1 MPLKIPYT
9 SSTGEQFFLFY
20 LFLRVLAWRLCHDS
34 ESEECEITRVVCVFH
49 AEPAGV
55 IFGRFSYD
63 LPVQFYYLPLGK
75 TRRECQTLS
84 QNYTDSEET
93 ASHVYK

>member
-1 MPLKIPYT
+1 MPLKILYT
-9 SSTGEQFFLFY
+9 SSTAEQFSLFY
-20 LFLRVLAWRLCHDS
+20 LCLRLLAWRLCHDS
-34 ESEECEITRVVCVFH
+34 ESEECEVTRAVCVFP

-63 LPVQFYYLPLGK
+63 LPVQFYYRPLGIIR
-75 TRRECQTLS
+75 TEYQTLS

-93 ASHVYK
+93 AS